1 VCWTGPT
8 KTRLFRILNAPPSA
22 LAGLTE
28 RHNHVLSEVFGIQ
41 TVAELGRNKHFALAG
56 VLVALAGRL

>member
-1 VCWTGPT
+1 M
-8 KTRLFRILNAPPSA
+8 TRLFRILNAPPSA